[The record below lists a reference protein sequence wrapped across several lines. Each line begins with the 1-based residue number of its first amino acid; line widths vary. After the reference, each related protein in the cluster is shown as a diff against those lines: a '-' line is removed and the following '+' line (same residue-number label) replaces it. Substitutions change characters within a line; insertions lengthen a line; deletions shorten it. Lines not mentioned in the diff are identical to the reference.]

1 MLFEKLVITKMR
13 DTTADVVISTGLMYG
28 HKILTIGAYR
38 FIELGD
44 NCVVVEGD
52 RFYAKC
58 STWEELEVIYK
69 AMR

>member
-1 MLFEKLVITKMR
+1 MLFEKLIITRMR
-13 DTTADVVISTGLMYG
+13 DTVADVVISTGLMYG

-44 NCVVVEGD
+44 SCVVVEGD

>member
-1 MLFEKLVITKMR
+1 MLFEKLVITRMR
-13 DTTADVVISTGLMYG
+13 DTTAEVVINTGLMYG
-28 HKILTIGAYR
+28 HKILAIGPYR

-44 NCVVVEGD
+44 NCVVVEGE

-58 STWEELEVIYK
+58 NTWEELEVIYK